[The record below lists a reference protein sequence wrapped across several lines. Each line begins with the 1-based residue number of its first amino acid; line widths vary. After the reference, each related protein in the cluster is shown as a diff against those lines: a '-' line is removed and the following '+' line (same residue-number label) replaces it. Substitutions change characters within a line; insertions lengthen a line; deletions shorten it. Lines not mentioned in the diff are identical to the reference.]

1 MDAKDKKEKKDR
13 KKERKKE
20 KEVINQQ
27 APVREPEN
35 EATQAPVPEDKIIQI
50 PLHLL
55 LRFRN
60 VFEAANANMH
70 WKSQELFP
78 VGAVIR
84 DVDRILGAHMNPG
97 KEGEPGK

>member
-13 KKERKKE
+13 KKDKKKE
-20 KEVINQQ
+20 VTNQQ
-27 APVREPEN
+27 PPVREPEN
-35 EATQAPVPEDKIIQI
+35 EAAPPLPEDKIIQI

-78 VGAVIR
+78 VGAVVR
-84 DVDRILGAHMNPG
+84 DVDRILAAHMNPG